1 MMVAAAAGQSTANH
15 ADASPP
21 SPAASSDLA
30 AELETLRHKVHQLEE
45 QMKSTSGMGGG
56 GSSMSGMSMGDK
68 KKDGMGMGG
77 GMGMKKGMSGMNMS
91 GGSDSAGGMNMSSGQ
106 QSGGIGM
113 GGGMG
118 MMKGMGGMGGM
129 SMSGGSDSASGMSMS
144 DGQQSGG
151 MGMMGMGGG
160 MGMMGMMKGMGGGMS
175 GMSGMSM
182 PTALPGFPGA
192 SHLYHVGATGFFL
205 DHGDHIQL
213 TTEQQAKLNQLK
225 EKTLLN
231 QASADRK
238 IEEAEQEL
246 WELTAAD
253 QPDAEALESKI
264 REVETLRGDQRLAFI
279 RAVGEA
285 AKVLTHE
292 QHQVLTGAEA
302 SPTKDAAPDHSNHQP

>member
-30 AELETLRHKVHQLEE
+30 AQIESLRHKVHQLEE
-45 QMKSTSGMGGG
+45 QMKSTMGSGGG
-56 GSSMSGMSMGDK
+56 GSSMSGMSMGDT
-68 KKDGMGMGG
+68 KKD
-77 GMGMKKGMSGMNMS
+77 GMGMKKGMSRMNMS
-91 GGSDSAGGMNMSSGQ
+91 GSSDSAGGMNMSSGQ
-106 QSGGIGM
+106 QSGGMGM
-113 GGGMG
+113 DKMG

-292 QHQVLTGAEA
+292 QHQVLTGTEA

>member
-175 GMSGMSM
+175 GMSG
-182 PTALPGFPGA
+182 
-192 SHLYHVGATGFFL
+192 
-205 DHGDHIQL
+205 IQL